1 MIRRQLSGLFILFF
15 AGPVM
20 ATGEPEYTVIEK
32 SGLESND
39 LKGY

>member
-1 MIRRQLSGLFILFF
+1 MIRRQLPGLFILFF

-20 ATGEPEYTVIEK
+20 AIEEPEYTVIEK
-32 SGLESND
+32 SGVENND